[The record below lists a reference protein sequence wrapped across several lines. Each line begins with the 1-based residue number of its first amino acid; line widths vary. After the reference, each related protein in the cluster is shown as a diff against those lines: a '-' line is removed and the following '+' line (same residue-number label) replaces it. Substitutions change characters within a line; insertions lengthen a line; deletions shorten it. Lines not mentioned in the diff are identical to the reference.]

1 MESCVLNDGN
11 MILSL
16 WKFLFLIQIIFFL
29 ESVIDSFYGLVALK
43 IFHHL

>member
-16 WKFLFLIQIIFFL
+16 WKFLLLIQITKL
-29 ESVIDSFYGLVALK
+29 MK
-43 IFHHL
+43 RN